1 MLHDLLGGWRDP
13 EDNLAGVQLWSVGWA
28 GQGAFAGNYAGG
40 ADVPCFADPTS
51 AQEGSVFALYGAQVD
66 DLFVIDRAGQVRYR
80 LHLPDFDLTDGDHR
94 KRLDGWV
101 RDLAAP

>member
-1 MLHDLLGGWRDP
+1 VLTNLLAAWKDP
-13 EDNLAGVQLWSVGWA
+13 EESLDGVSLWSIGWA
-28 GQGAFAGNYAGG
+28 GQGAFAGDYAQG

-51 AQEGSVFALYGAQVD
+51 GDGSIFALYGAEVD
-66 DLFVIDRAGQVRYR
+66 DLFVIDPSGEVRYR

-101 RDLAAP
+101 RDLARR